1 MPVSIINSFNW
12 SKWSRTNAIEFRK
25 KDYYVKK
32 NLKYCFWN
40 SFDLIHIFHNNKIN
54 NNLQTKKIHQN
65 SYSPWRMHLIQFRNY
80 WEFEF
85 FNSSSGNRN
94 RSTDFIGWDLPP
106 FSGAQRQNG
115 RKTDWIFMK
124 LCWINSI
131 QTHGLEGREREKKY
145 SQKKRELYN
154 TLEK

>member
-1 MPVSIINSFNW
+1 MQLNS
-12 SKWSRTNAIEFRK
+12 E
-25 KDYYVKK
+25 
-32 NLKYCFWN
+32 
-40 SFDLIHIFHNNKIN
+40 
-54 NNLQTKKIHQN
+54 KKIIMSRKIWNIVSEIRSIWFTYFTIIKLIITCKQ
-65 SYSPWRMHLIQFRNY
+65 RRFIKILILHLIQFRNY

-115 RKTDWIFMK
+115 RQTDWIFMK
-124 LCWINSI
+124 LCWIYSI